1 MTGVPIVHLSEFR
14 GRHST
19 QFQRALGLALAFL
32 LVVETAPAGLARAEE
47 GAPAKKRRKKPAAT
61 AVEVSPPPAPLT
73 PPPQNAAPAFSA
85 ETPDAYYA
93 HKRGVI
99 ALNTGHYAEAVKAFE
114 EAYALNQDPSL
125 LFNLAQA
132 YRLAGQPAK
141 ALEACSS
148 FLRSASA
155 TNADR
160 AQVERFMAELEMIT
174 YQIRMQRDLRQPPAP
189 GPIEPPALAE
199 APKPALD
206 LTPRPPPTTSASLTV
221 SEETTPPKPF
231 YLRPVYWA
239 AAAGVVAAGAVMIW
253 YFTRPSGLR
262 APNTGLGYQQ
272 AFP

>member
-1 MTGVPIVHLSEFR
+1 MRKE
-14 GRHST
+14 
-19 QFQRALGLALAFL
+19 RALGLTTVAGRPTRIQRAIGLVLVSL
-32 LVVETAPAGLARAEE
+32 LVVEAAPAELARAEE
-47 GAPAKKRRKKPAAT
+47 STPAKKRRKKPAAT
-61 AVEVSPPPAPLT
+61 AVEVSPPPAAVT
-73 PPPQNAAPAFSA
+73 PPPLNPAPAVPA
-85 ETPDAYYA
+85 ESPDAYYA
-93 HKRGVI
+93 RKRGVI

-174 YQIRMQRDLRQPPAP
+174 YEIRLQRDVRQPPAP

-199 APKPALD
+199 APKPILD
-206 LTPRPPPTTSASLTV
+206 LTPRPPPAATASLTV
-221 SEETTPPKPF
+221 SEETPKPF
-231 YLRPVYWA
+231 YRRPVYWA
-239 AAAGVVAAGAVMIW
+239 AAAVVVAAGAVMVW
-253 YFTRPSGLR
+253 YFARPSHLR
-262 APNTGLGYQQ
+262 APTTTLGYQQ

>member
-1 MTGVPIVHLSEFR
+1 MHLSEFR

-19 QFQRALGLALAFL
+19 QFQRALGLALVSL
-32 LVVETAPAGLARAEE
+32 LLVETAPAGLARAEE
-47 GAPAKKRRKKPAAT
+47 GTPAKRKRKPAAP
-61 AVEVSPPPAPLT
+61 VEQVSPPPAPLM
-73 PPPQNAAPAFSA
+73 PPPQNTAPAVPA

-114 EAYALNQDPSL
+114 EAYALNQDPST
-125 LFNLAQA
+125 LFSLAQA
-132 YRLAGQPAK
+132 YRLAGQPSK
-141 ALEACSS
+141 ALDACSS

-174 YQIRMQRDLRQPPAP
+174 YQIRMQRDVHQPPAP
-189 GPIEPPALAE
+189 ASAPIEPPPVAA
-199 APKPALD
+199 ATPALD
-206 LTPRPPPTTSASLTV
+206 LTPRPPPPTSASLTV

>member
-1 MTGVPIVHLSEFR
+1 VT
-14 GRHST
+14 
-19 QFQRALGLALAFL
+19 
-32 LVVETAPAGLARAEE
+32 
-47 GAPAKKRRKKPAAT
+47 
-61 AVEVSPPPAPLT
+61 PPPLT
-73 PPPQNAAPAFSA
+73 PPPQNPAPAVPA
-85 ETPDAYYA
+85 ESPDAYYA
-93 HKRGVI
+93 RKRGVI